1 MARRRTIAIGAG
13 LAAMTA
19 AAGGAYLAVS
29 AFVYDRMSR
38 IEARCGGRFAG
49 FTPASFDAKGF
60 PLDTAPYRMPT
71 FEEVSIPSRDPGIT
85 LRAWWVPG
93 AGEAAASETAAS
105 APAGEGPAPA
115 RAPAVILVHGH
126 GACRRDPV
134 VLLPAGMLHRHGFSV
149 LLLDLRDH
157 GDSTIEDGRHAGGS
171 EEYRDLL
178 GAWDWLQ
185 SRRGSSA
192 EQIGAWGASMGAA
205 TALIAAAEEPGLAAV
220 WADSSF
226 ADAMIAAR
234 DELARKGYPTFLAP
248 GGLWIGKLISGD
260 DLLGRSP
267 LRAVERLGDRP
278 VFLTHGAADGR
289 MNVHHALD
297 LAQALAGRGASWE
310 LWLVPG
316 AGHVEAMFL
325 HPDEYEQKLAGFFRS
340 KLRTRQRLLRPCG
353 GLPGRGRRRSR
364 GTRTG

>member
-1 MARRRTIAIGAG
+1 MARRRTIAVGAG
-13 LAAMTA
+13 LAAVGA
-19 AAGGAYLAVS
+19 AAGGGYLAIS
-29 AFVYDRMSR
+29 AFVYDRLSR
-38 IEARCGGRFAG
+38 IEARCGGRFPD

-71 FEEVSIPSRDPGIT
+71 FEEVSLPSRDPGIT
-85 LRAWWVPG
+85 LRAWWVPR
-93 AGEAAASETAAS
+93 ASEAAASEAAAS
-105 APAGEGPAPA
+105 APPGEGPAPA
-115 RAPAVILVHGH
+115 RAPAVILVHGP

-134 VLLPAGMLHRHGFSV
+134 VLLPAGMLHRNGFGV

-185 SRRGSSA
+185 AERGLLP

-205 TALIAAAEEPGLAAV
+205 TALIAAAEEPGIAAV

-226 ADAMIAAR
+226 ADAMTAAR

-248 GGLWIGKLISGD
+248 GGLWIGRLISGD

-267 LRAVERLGDRP
+267 LRAVKRLGDRP

-297 LAQALAGRGASWE
+297 LAQALARRGASWE
-310 LWLVPG
+310 LWVVPG
-316 AGHVEAMFL
+316 AGHVEAPFL
-325 HPDEYEQKLAGFFRS
+325 SPDEYEQRLVGFFGS
-340 KLRTRQRLLRPCG
+340 HLTTR
-353 GLPGRGRRRSR
+353 
-364 GTRTG
+364 

>member
-1 MARRRTIAIGAG
+1 MSRRLVIAIGVG
-13 LAAMTA
+13 LAAVSGV
-19 AAGGAYLAVS
+19 AGGAYLAVS
-29 AFVYDRMSR
+29 AFVYERMSR

-60 PLDTAPYRMPT
+60 PLDTAPYRMPA
-71 FEEVSIPSRDPGIT
+71 FDEVSFPSRDLGIT
-85 LRAWWVPG
+85 LRAWWVP
-93 AGEAAASETAAS
+93 AEDEAAEGEAASASIV
-105 APAGEGPAPA
+105 AGQVTA

-134 VLLPAGMLHRHGFSV
+134 VLLPAGMLHRNGFSV

-178 GAWDWLQ
+178 GAWDWL
-185 SRRGSSA
+185 RVEKGIGA

-226 ADAMIAAR
+226 ADAMTAAR

-248 GGLWIGKLISGD
+248 GGLWIGRLISGD

-267 LRAVERLGDRP
+267 LRAAGRLRDRP

-289 MNVHHALD
+289 MNVHHTLD
-297 LAQALAGRGASWE
+297 LAQALARRGANWE
-310 LWLVPG
+310 LWVVPG

-325 HPDEYEQKLAGFFRS
+325 HPDEYEQRLAGFFGS
-340 KLRTRQRLLRPCG
+340 HL
-353 GLPGRGRRRSR
+353 
-364 GTRTG
+364 GTR